1 MVVKNYPLFG
11 VKNLIVTSENNQQS
25 KNILLILKGINLTLG
40 LGEIQIIMGPNGSGK
55 STFAKAIAG
64 HPSYDFIHGSFCFR
78 KKNLLNCYPETRA
91 RLGLFLAFQYPIE
104 VNGVSNQDFLRVA
117 YYSRYTKKEEV
128 GLNYK
133 FANKILNYIK
143 ILEMDP
149 NFLPRP
155 LNQGFSGGEKK
166 KNEIL
171 QMSITNCQ
179 LSILDE
185 IDSGL
190 DVDALKALSKTILI
204 YFLNDLFIN
213 SYLLTT
219 KSLLLITHYR
229 RLLEYI
235 QPNRIQIMRKG
246 KIACS
251 GNYKLGLI
259 VDKKGYDWLIGVGI
273 GSYLKFLFNEYKIY
287 KIKYVK
293 NKPKKTKTKPLVFL

>member
-1 MVVKNYPLFG
+1 MIIKNAPLFA
-11 VKNLIVTSENNQQS
+11 VKNLVATSESEQQS
-25 KNILLILKGINLTLG
+25 KNLLLILKGSNLTLG

-55 STFAKAIAG
+55 STFAKVVAG
-64 HPSYDFIHGSFCFR
+64 HPAYNFIHGSVRFR
-78 KKNLLNCYPETRA
+78 SKRLLECLPETRA

-104 VNGVSNQDFLRVA
+104 VSGVSNQDFLRLA
-117 YYSRYTKKEEV
+117 YYSRYFRKKD
-128 GLNYK
+128 GLNTDYV
-133 FANKILNYIK
+133 FANKILDYIK
-143 ILEMDP
+143 ILEMNP
-149 NFLPRP
+149 SFLPRP

-204 YFLNDLFIN
+204 YFLNDLFSN
-213 SYLLTT
+213 SCFLAT

-235 QPNRIQIMRKG
+235 QPNKIQIMRNG

-259 VDKKGYDWLIGVGI
+259 VDRKGYDWLLGVGL
-273 GSYLKFLFNEYKIY
+273 GSYLKFSANKYKIE
-287 KIKYVK
+287 ILK
-293 NKPKKTKTKPLVFL
+293 NLTF

>member
-1 MVVKNYPLFG
+1 L
-11 VKNLIVTSENNQQS
+11 
-25 KNILLILKGINLTLG
+25 
-40 LGEIQIIMGPNGSGK
+40 
-55 STFAKAIAG
+55 
-64 HPSYDFIHGSFCFR
+64 
-78 KKNLLNCYPETRA
+78 
-91 RLGLFLAFQYPIE
+91 
-104 VNGVSNQDFLRVA
+104 A
-117 YYSRYTKKEEV
+117 YYSRYEKKKESFDL
-128 GLNYK
+128 GYR
-133 FANKILNYIK
+133 FANRILDYVK

-149 NFLPRP
+149 SFLPRP

-171 QMSITNCQ
+171 QMAITDCQ

-204 YFLNDLFIN
+204 YFLNDLFLN
-213 SYLLTT
+213 SFLLPN

-235 QPNRIQIMRKG
+235 QPNKIQIMRSG

-259 VDKKGYDWLIGVGI
+259 VDRKGYDWLLGAGL
-273 GSYLKFLFNEYKIY
+273 GSYLRFSINRSKLVIINELRTS
-287 KIKYVK
+287 
-293 NKPKKTKTKPLVFL
+293 N

>member
-1 MVVKNYPLFG
+1 MVVKNYPVFG
-11 VKNLIVTSENNQQS
+11 IKNLVATSESQQQS
-25 KNILLILKGINLTLG
+25 KNLLLILKGTNFILG
-40 LGEIQIIMGPNGSGK
+40 SGEIQIIMGPNGSGK
-55 STFAKAIAG
+55 STFAKVIAG
-64 HPSYDFIHGSFCFR
+64 HPAYDFIHGSVRFR
-78 KKNLLNCYPETRA
+78 NKNLLDCLPETRA

-104 VNGVSNQDFLRVA
+104 VSGVSNQDFLRLA
-117 YYSRYTKKEEV
+117 YASRYAKKKE
-128 GLNYK
+128 GLGVDYR
-133 FANKILNYIK
+133 FANKILDYIK
-143 ILEMDP
+143 ILEMNP
-149 NFLPRP
+149 SFLPRP

-171 QMSITNCQ
+171 QMSITDCQ

-213 SYLLTT
+213 QYLLTT

-235 QPNRIQIMRKG
+235 QPNKIQIMRNG

-251 GNYKLGLI
+251 GDYKLGLT
-259 VDKKGYDWLIGVGI
+259 VDRKGYDWLLGVGL
-273 GSYLKFLFNEYKIY
+273 GSYLKFSANKCKIGILR
-287 KIKYVK
+287 KL
-293 NKPKKTKTKPLVFL
+293 KTNY